1 MDNKEV
7 MDKRDLVDEL
17 ATTRNNNYTGR
28 SKYECD
34 PLNFKLHWL
43 HWRDMLLLLTFESK
57 NWYQRSDIDEVMDQ
71 RSFDD
76 GISQYSMPM
85 QIWIASSSSYIPST
99 SSDLNY
105 IMSYIYTQQPTWLS
119 RYWRSYG
126 SANFGS
132 ETHHRSI
139 DFLQAITTT
148 ISNIWR

>member
-1 MDNKEV
+1 
-7 MDKRDLVDEL
+7 MDKRDFVDEL
-17 ATTRNNNYTGR
+17 ATTRTNNYNER

-34 PLNFKLHWL
+34 HLNFKSHRL

-57 NWYQRSDIDEVMDQ
+57 NWYQRSDIDEVMDK

-126 SANFGS
+126 SANFSS

-139 DFLQAITTT
+139 NFRRAITTT